1 MTVYAL
7 PSQLIGKKI
16 YSTDGEEVGQ
26 IEDLLLDENTGK
38 LESALI
44 SPNPESTLA
53 DRLVSEDSH
62 KILPYSSIL
71 SVKQVVVVDSRT
83 LKGAAVEDSPYLAR
97 RT

>member
-44 SPNPESTLA
+44 SPNPESSVA
-53 DRLVSEDSH
+53 DGLVSEESH
-62 KILPYSSIL
+62 KILPYASIL

-83 LKGAAVEDSPYLAR
+83 LKGAAKEDSPYIAR
-97 RT
+97 RA